1 MVIDGPIDCAYGE
14 LPNRPQSLML
24 VPTIVRSPVVT
35 TAARL
40 LLALALVAGAQAVFA
55 GTAFAVEP
63 ENDGSTRAVSPP
75 STQPER
81 DTDGQAKGPG
91 GGGPKATRGYD
102 ISYPQCGG
110 AYPSNPAFGIVG
122 VNGGRVFSV
131 NPCLSSQ
138 ITWGGGAATELYVNT
153 GNPGPALSSFW
164 PVGQATPRFCDPNN
178 TDTADCAFDYGFNA
192 AKHSYE
198 TAVAAY
204 QFLGLP
210 ASPSATTWWL
220 DVETSNSWRTT
231 TALNVAALQG
241 ELAYLRDVA
250 GVTRIGFYSTQQQW
264 NEITGGTLTFAAY
277 PSWVAGGVTL
287 KGAQDRCK
295 RPAFTGGSV
304 ALAQYLFS
312 GFDANIRC

>member
-1 MVIDGPIDCAYGE
+1 
-14 LPNRPQSLML
+14 ML
-24 VPTIVRSPVVT
+24 VPAIVRSRIVSP
-35 TAARL
+35 ASRL
-40 LLALALVAGAQAVFA
+40 LLALALVAGAQAAFA
-55 GTAFAVEP
+55 GAAFAVEP
-63 ENDGSTRAVSPP
+63 ENDGSTEAVSPP
-75 STQPER
+75 VSQPVKGAGE
-81 DTDGQAKGPG
+81 GSGAKPG
-91 GGGPKATRGYD
+91 GGGGGGNPTRGFD
-102 ISYPQCGG
+102 ISYPQCNT
-110 AYPSNPAFGIVG
+110 AYPANPAFGIVG
-122 VNGGRVFSV
+122 VNGGRVFSA
-131 NPCLSSQ
+131 NPCLASQ
-138 ITWGGGAATELYVNT
+138 ITWGGGAAAELYVNT

-164 PVGQATPRFCDPNN
+164 PIGQTTPRFCDPNN

-198 TAVAAY
+198 TAAAAY
-204 QFLGLP
+204 QALGLI

-231 TALNVAALQG
+231 TTLNVAALQG

-250 GVTRIGFYSTQQQW
+250 GVTRIGFYSTQLQW

-304 ALAQYLFS
+304 TLAQYFFS